1 MPRRS
6 IVGMD
11 DLMMK
16 KKEIKNTAIKHF
28 IKNSIMLDKEEERE
42 YTQKIDKTIDAKFK
56 HIKKKTLNEFNCVYE
71 QVAKHLVS
79 QIEDDLA

>member
-1 MPRRS
+1 MNNMPRRS

-42 YTQKIDKTIDAKFK
+42 YT
-56 HIKKKTLNEFNCVYE
+56 
-71 QVAKHLVS
+71 
-79 QIEDDLA
+79 